1 MIKFSGQGIL
11 LDIEG
16 TTSSISFVHDVL
28 FPYARRNLAVALRN
42 LWGDPVMGRV
52 RQGLAEHLGSKNFE
66 EWSGGPGMPPE
77 SRLKQMHQALI
88 KLMDE
93 DAKFGPLK
101 EIQGLIW
108 REGYKDGTLRS
119 HIYPELPRVL
129 KEWKQLG
136 KDVRI
141 YSSGSIA
148 AQKQFFKH
156 VDNGTN
162 DGADLTPYFKGY
174 YDTTTGPKK
183 EAQSYIKIVEQF
195 GLPASA
201 ILFLSD
207 VPAELDAARTSGMK
221 TGLMCRPGNPP
232 VPEKTEHPQL
242 TTFDDV
248 VFSEK

>member
-1 MIKFSGQGIL
+1 MIKFAGQGIL

-16 TTSSISFVHDVL
+16 TTSSLNFVHDVL
-28 FPYARRNLAVALRN
+28 FPYARSHLATALRT
-42 LWGDPVMGRV
+42 LWGDPVMERV
-52 RQGLAEHLGSKNFE
+52 RQGLAEHFGCKSFE
-66 EWSGGPGMPPE
+66 EWTGGPGMPPE
-77 SRLKQMHQALI
+77 DRLKRMRKALV

-93 DAKFGPLK
+93 DAKVGPLK

-108 REGYKDGTLRS
+108 RAGYQDGTLRS

-141 YSSGSIA
+141 YSSGSID

-156 VDNGTN
+156 VDNGTT
-162 DGADLTPYFKGY
+162 DGADLTSYFKGY

-183 EAQSYIKIVEQF
+183 ETSSYTKIAAQF
-195 GLPASA
+195 GLPAGS

-207 VPAELDAARTSGMK
+207 VPAELDAARTAGMK
-221 TGLMCRPGNPP
+221 TGLMCRPGNMP
-232 VPEKTEHPQL
+232 VPETTEHPRL
-242 TTFDDV
+242 KTFDDV
-248 VFSEK
+248 LFC